1 MMISNLTAQ
10 NIELQNEIELLG
22 SKKKCPLDKI
32 CKSDGNKNEK
42 YMTHQVLSSCPVR
55 QQVIYYELIFNM
67 LIKCFFKEIEEFE
80 NLKRNNELM
89 VGEIERLKK
98 MHMDERDVNENLD
111 FQLEKLQKE
120 NRG

>member
-1 MMISNLTAQ
+1 
-10 NIELQNEIELLG
+10 
-22 SKKKCPLDKI
+22 
-32 CKSDGNKNEK
+32 
-42 YMTHQVLSSCPVR
+42 
-55 QQVIYYELIFNM
+55 M
-67 LIKCFFKEIEEFE
+67 LIKCFFQEIEEFE

-120 NRG
+120 NQNLNEKIFVFDEKLSKLEDEK